1 MYVCVSTVQQPPPA
15 SQIKEEDVKE
25 LKEMF
30 PALDE
35 EVVRSVLEASGGRV
49 DSAVTNLLTM
59 TDDAQ

>member
-35 EVVRSVLEASGGRV
+35 EVVRSVLEASGGRIN
-49 DSAVTNLLTM
+49 SAVTNLLTM